1 MTSPGGKVVGA
12 ATYMERCQTR
22 LVGSGEVAA
31 IGETRRP
38 GAKIEVVHRRG
49 MRSYLLLTATVLVC
63 VMAVSTLAH
72 AVHPIS
78 SKLEFIGAYPVYPE
92 IDYGTGAQSDAIR
105 RGEYLARLGDCIAC
119 HTVAEPGAAPFA
131 GGLPMATPFGTFY
144 SPNITPDE
152 KTGIGKWTEEEFI
165 RMMHDGIRAGGSN
178 AFPVFPYVFFNR
190 VRVEDLKDIWAYLRA
205 LPPVERKNQGNTMPF
220 PMDVRFAQY
229 GWKLLFFYP
238 DRGFFTE
245 DPKRSKAWNRG
256 AYLVEGLGHCSMCH
270 TPLNLLGATKSK
282 YYLTGALIEGYW
294 APDITHRGLETAKRF
309 QVADVFDEGK
319 LINRAGD
326 VRGPMAD
333 VVHDS
338 VRYLTEDDQL
348 AIAEYLKSIV
358 SRQPRNI
365 PAMKAGQPVLK
376 RGAQVYANVC
386 ITCHLNGEVGAPS
399 IHDQPNWERRVT
411 ERKLSGLY
419 KHAVEGFNK
428 MPPMGACVTCNTEDV
443 HAGVDYLIFRALD
456 ESRRRELASPPP
468 ASARQVSTSIAVG
481 EQVYRQSCA
490 TCHDGGTLGAPVLGN
505 EAQWRPLLN
514 RDFNVLLTNSLRGI
528 NNMPPKGGCSE
539 CTNSEII
546 AAVKFMAQR
555 SQSGRDFS
563 LW

>member
-1 MTSPGGKVVGA
+1 MMDQGETPKNGCSRQQGANLPVGCICRLKDHPLLR
-12 ATYMERCQTR
+12 AT
-22 LVGSGEVAA
+22 VAA
-31 IGETRRP
+31 C
-38 GAKIEVVHRRG
+38 
-49 MRSYLLLTATVLVC
+49 L
-63 VMAVSTLAH
+63 MAAS
-72 AVHPIS
+72 AVAYAIHPIS

-92 IDYGTGAQSDAIR
+92 INYGTGLQAQAIK

-152 KTGIGKWTEEEFI
+152 QTGIGKWTEEDFI
-165 RMMHDGIRAGGSN
+165 RMMHDGVRPDGSN
-178 AFPVFPYVFFNR
+178 AFPAFPYVFFNR

-205 LPPVERKNQGNTMPF
+205 IPPVERKNQGNTLPF
-220 PMDVRFAQY
+220 PFDVRFAQY

-238 DRGFFTE
+238 DRGLFTE

-256 AYLVEGLGHCSMCH
+256 AYMVEGLGHCSMCH
-270 TPLNLLGATKSK
+270 TPLNFLGATKSK

-294 APDITHRGLETAKRF
+294 APDITHRGLDSAKRF
-309 QVADVFDEGK
+309 QVAEVFDEGK

-333 VVHDS
+333 AIHDS
-338 VRYLTEDDQL
+338 LRYLTEDDQL

-365 PAMKAGQPVLK
+365 PEMKAGQSTLK

-386 ITCHLNGEVGAPS
+386 ILCHLNGEVGAPS
-399 IHDQPNWERRVT
+399 IHDGTNWERRVT
-411 ERKLSGLY
+411 ERKRSLLY

-443 HAGVDYLIFRALD
+443 HAGVDYLIYRALD

-505 EAQWRPLLN
+505 EAQWKPLLS
-514 RDFNVLLTNSLRGI
+514 RDFDVLLGNALGGI